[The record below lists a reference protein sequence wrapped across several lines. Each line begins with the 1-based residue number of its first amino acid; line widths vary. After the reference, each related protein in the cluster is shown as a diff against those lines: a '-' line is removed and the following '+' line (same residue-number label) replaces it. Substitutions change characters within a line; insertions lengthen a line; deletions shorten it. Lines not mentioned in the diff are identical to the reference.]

1 MAPIT
6 WDDKGALGR
15 LVTALRGILEF
26 LDRWE
31 AVEPAGEAPAG
42 LAEYDLGEVATAF
55 EKIRDELEKS
65 GPGGEVYQHFRA
77 IAQQLRAAADGLY
90 EE

>member
-6 WDDKGALGR
+6 QDDKGALGR
-15 LVTALRGILEF
+15 LVTALRAILEF
-26 LDRWE
+26 LDRWQV
-31 AVEPAGEAPAG
+31 VEPAGEAPAG
-42 LAEYDLGEVATAF
+42 LAEYDLDEVASAF
-55 EKIRDELEKS
+55 EKIAAELEKS

-77 IAQQLRAAADGLY
+77 IADQLRVAADGLY